1 MVSDEKLFRIAIAY
15 FKNGKTQQDI
25 ASELGVSHVQV
36 GKYLKL
42 AKERGIVE
50 IRINAPFVSN
60 DEKKKYELYLRESFG
75 LENLVLVPSASN
87 EKQSFRF
94 LVEGASDYLLSRYP
108 NKPLNIGFGLGKTM
122 NAICSF
128 KPRTVDKRN
137 LWCVYPVTNYSVSL
151 DKANNR
157 DSYFSVPDVVND
169 FSRNWGSKVDKPFM
183 DRILSEEKI
192 DVSAKWKD
200 MDVIVGGVGIPIS
213 RDPEARE
220 ALLGREEADRCALVD
235 IQGDYLNYFYDDSGN
250 IVKSVTLSPNA
261 MDVES
266 MRRVGERIAVASGV
280 QKIISIIGLLKC
292 NIINTLVTDLDTAR
306 NMVEILRQVSRIL

>member
-183 DRILSEEKI
+183 DRILSE
-192 DVSAKWKD
+192 
-200 MDVIVGGVGIPIS
+200 
-213 RDPEARE
+213 
-220 ALLGREEADRCALVD
+220 
-235 IQGDYLNYFYDDSGN
+235 
-250 IVKSVTLSPNA
+250 
-261 MDVES
+261 
-266 MRRVGERIAVASGV
+266 
-280 QKIISIIGLLKC
+280 
-292 NIINTLVTDLDTAR
+292 
-306 NMVEILRQVSRIL
+306 

>member
-1 MVSDEKLFRIAIAY
+1 M
-15 FKNGKTQQDI
+15 
-25 ASELGVSHVQV
+25 
-36 GKYLKL
+36 
-42 AKERGIVE
+42 
-50 IRINAPFVSN
+50 
-60 DEKKKYELYLRESFG
+60 
-75 LENLVLVPSASN
+75 
-87 EKQSFRF
+87 
-94 LVEGASDYLLSRYP
+94 
-108 NKPLNIGFGLGKTM
+108 
-122 NAICSF
+122 
-128 KPRTVDKRN
+128 DKRN

-192 DVSAKWKD
+192 DVSAKWKN

-306 NMVEILRQVSRIL
+306 NMVEILR

>member
-192 DVSAKWKD
+192 DVSTKWKN

-220 ALLGREEADRCALVD
+220 ALLGREEAARCALVD

-280 QKIISIIGLLKC
+280 QKIISIIGLWKC

-306 NMVEILRQVSRIL
+306 NMVEILR